1 MFLMNYPFAERLYP
15 GALEVLKR
23 LRDFGPTVLLLEGD
37 TVFQPGKIER
47 AGLVDAVEGRSI
59 KGKSRTTSSGVI
71 QLNATYLST
80 TNCASLMPS
89 RNIGENASQR
99 FLRDEGLMC
108 ATRTLRL
115 VFRAPDVTINRL
127 ADLLSDLP
135 RLWVAPQPLPLRQSA
150 Q

>member
-1 MFLMNYPFAERLYP
+1 MFLMNYPFAERLCP

-71 QLNATYLST
+71 QLNVAYLSN
-80 TNCASLMPS
+80 TNCS
-89 RNIGENASQR
+89 R
-99 FLRDEGLMC
+99 
-108 ATRTLRL
+108 
-115 VFRAPDVTINRL
+115 PK
-127 ADLLSDLP
+127 
-135 RLWVAPQPLPLRQSA
+135 
-150 Q
+150 